1 MKKYISLILICFIF
15 TAALSACGD
24 QKKEEASKGEENT
37 EEIAEVS
44 ENESEPEASEE
55 TAEEAESEAE
65 QDELA
70 AEFEPNTEYDRYAL
84 VDYTVEDI
92 EAHFV
97 ATVSAR
103 EDGSEYE
110 LHCNMDGEEQ
120 ILVLDKDL
128 NIVSDL
134 TGNMSYDAPL
144 IVQKAIDADEWVQ
157 IDQ

>member
-1 MKKYISLILICFIF
+1 MKMRKYVLMVLTCLLL
-15 TAALSACGD
+15 AAAFSGCGN
-24 QKKEEASKGEENT
+24 QNKEEANT
-37 EEIAEVS
+37 KEPAEVS
-44 ENESEPEASEE
+44 ENESEPAETEAAVGEGE
-55 TAEEAESEAE
+55 NEAETG
-65 QDELA
+65 ELT

-120 ILVLDKDL
+120 LLVLDKDL

-134 TGNMSYDAPL
+134 TGNMAYDAPL
-144 IVQKAIDADEWVQ
+144 VVQKAIDAGEWVQ
-157 IDQ
+157 IAK